1 MEFKDWI
8 SVIAIIASPLI
19 AVWVTM
25 RVEAYR
31 QRRRE
36 QMELFKTL
44 MSQRGLS
51 ASYAWLNALNSI
63 PVIFHDDTN
72 VLSALNLFLQATSVS
87 SAGVNELVEIENKR
101 IKLLEIMADSLGYNT
116 IDWEQIKSA
125 YTPQWVAQELE
136 FNTKMRDAQ
145 LAFAKWLST
154 QQASNEGLAVNMAH
168 NEKDV

>member
-1 MEFKDWI
+1 MEFKDLI

-44 MSQRGLS
+44 MSQRGSS

-72 VLSALNLFLQATSVS
+72 VLSALNLF
-87 SAGVNELVEIENKR
+87 
-101 IKLLEIMADSLGYNT
+101 
-116 IDWEQIKSA
+116 
-125 YTPQWVAQELE
+125 
-136 FNTKMRDAQ
+136 F
-145 LAFAKWLST
+145 
-154 QQASNEGLAVNMAH
+154 ASN
-168 NEKDV
+168 